1 MERGSSKHGP
11 ELDEQMEGEDES
23 ILRTGQPAR
32 TEEWREPEPFAPEH
46 LDLELPEDQ
55 EPGVPRGMTTGDVEL
70 RSDIARWLP
79 PHKLPEGRHAL
90 LEFLQHEGAPDDVVA
105 AIGRAAGRAEVPH
118 DWRDRPHARHP
129 HRGGR
134 PRPHGY
140 LITKVPSPSGR
151 SARTVTLVT
160 VAELGPW

>member
-79 PHKLPEGRHAL
+79 PHKLPEDLRVVDAIPRTPIGKVDLAALRSTLDTAHA
-90 LEFLQHEGAPDDVVA
+90 ESIRTPVA
-105 AIGRAAGRAEVPH
+105 
-118 DWRDRPHARHP
+118 
-129 HRGGR
+129 
-134 PRPHGY
+134 
-140 LITKVPSPSGR
+140 
-151 SARTVTLVT
+151 
-160 VAELGPW
+160 

>member
-32 TEEWREPEPFAPEH
+32 TEEWREPEPFDPEH

-55 EPGVPRGMTTGDVEL
+55 EPAAPRGMTTGDVEL

-79 PHKLPEGRHAL
+79 PHKLPEDRDAL
-90 LEFLQHEGAPDDVVA
+90 LEFLQHEGAPDEVA
-105 AIGRAAGRAEVPH
+105 DAIGRLPAGRKFGTIGEIV
-118 DWRDRPHARHP
+118 
-129 HRGGR
+129 
-134 PRPHGY
+134 
-140 LITKVPSPSGR
+140 
-151 SARTVTLVT
+151 RT
-160 VAELGPW
+160 LGIPYEEN

>member
-23 ILRTGQPAR
+23 ILRTGQPPR
-32 TEEWREPEPFAPEH
+32 TEEWREPEPFDPEH

-55 EPGVPRGMTTGDVEL
+55 EPAAPRGMTTGDVDL

-79 PHKLPEGRHAL
+79 PHKLPEGRDAL

-105 AIGRAAGRAEVPH
+105 AIGRLPAGRKFGTIGDIVRTLGIHTEEDDPG
-118 DWRDRPHARHP
+118 HAA
-129 HRGGR
+129 
-134 PRPHGY
+134 
-140 LITKVPSPSGR
+140 T
-151 SARTVTLVT
+151 
-160 VAELGPW
+160 